1 MPATH
6 LLLLDCD
13 STLSAVEGIDELGRL
28 RGPQVFSQVERMTA
42 EAMDG
47 GIPLET
53 VFARRLDLIR
63 PTRTEVD
70 GIAAK
75 YLATVEP
82 DAAEAL
88 RRIRA
93 AGWQIAIVS
102 GGFTEAILPL
112 ARSLGINEV
121 YAVGLRFD
129 AAGHYVGFDTEAPT
143 ARSRGKNAV
152 ARHLRATTGATEVV
166 MVGDG
171 ASDLEVKGDAD
182 RVIGFGRYAVRA
194 KVQAGADAFIMRL
207 ADLPPLLNA

>member
-1 MPATH
+1 MVR

-28 RGPQVFSQVERMTA
+28 RGPEVFAQVERMTA

-63 PTRTEVD
+63 PTRAEVERV
-70 GIAAK
+70 ATQ
-75 YLATVEP
+75 YLSTVEP
-82 DAAEAL
+82 DAAAAL
-88 RRIRA
+88 GRIRA
-93 AGWQIAIVS
+93 AGWQVAIVS

-112 ARSLGINEV
+112 AQSLGIERV
-121 YAVGLRFD
+121 EAVGLRFHPD
-129 AAGHYVGFDTEAPT
+129 GAYAGFDEEAPT
-143 ARSRGKNAV
+143 ARAQGKNVV
-152 ARHLRATTGATEVV
+152 ARRLRAELGATEVV

-194 KVQAGADAFIMRL
+194 KVKAGADAFIRSF
-207 ADLPPLLNA
+207 AELPALLGA

>member
-1 MPATH
+1 MNR

-28 RGPQVFSQVERMTA
+28 RGPAIFAEVERMTA
-42 EAMDG
+42 EAMEG
-47 GIPLET
+47 GTSLET
-53 VFARRLDLIR
+53 IFARRLELIR
-63 PTRTEVD
+63 PTRAEVAI
-70 GIAAK
+70 IAQK

-88 RRIRA
+88 ARIRA
-93 AGWQIAIVS
+93 AGWKIAIVS

-112 ARSLGINEV
+112 ANALGIERV
-121 YAVGLRFD
+121 EAVGLYFD
-129 AAGHYVGFDTEAPT
+129 TNGAYAGFDSQAPT
-143 ARSRGKNAV
+143 ARSRGKNQV
-152 ARHLRATTGATEVV
+152 AQKLRAAFKATEVV

-194 KVQAGADAFIMRL
+194 KVKAGADAFITRL
-207 ADLPPLLNA
+207 ADLPALLGA

>member
-1 MPATH
+1 MATR

-28 RGPQVFSQVERMTA
+28 RGPEVFAQVERMTA
-42 EAMDG
+42 AAMDG

-53 VFARRLDLIR
+53 VFAQRLELIR
-63 PTRTEVD
+63 PTRAEVD
-70 GIAAK
+70 SIAAH
-75 YLATVEP
+75 YQATVEP
-82 DAAEAL
+82 DAHEAL

-93 AGWQIAIVS
+93 AGWTVAIVS

-112 ARSLGINEV
+112 ARSLGIDRV
-121 YAVGLRFD
+121 YAVGLHFD
-129 AAGHYVGFDTEAPT
+129 ATGAYAGFETSAPT
-143 ARSRGKNAV
+143 ARSRGKNIV
-152 ARHLRATTGATEVV
+152 AQRLRAELGATEVV

-194 KVQAGADAFIMRL
+194 RVKAGADVFITRL
-207 ADLPPLLNA
+207 AELPPLLGA

>member
-1 MPATH
+1 MAR

-28 RGPQVFSQVERMTA
+28 RGPEVFAQVERMTA

-53 VFARRLDLIR
+53 VFARRLELIR
-63 PTRTEVD
+63 PTRAEVEA
-70 GIAAK
+70 IADK

-82 DAAEAL
+82 DAAAAL
-88 RRIRA
+88 ARIRS
-93 AGWQIAIVS
+93 AGWEVAIVS

-112 ARSLGINEV
+112 ARHLGIARV
-121 YAVGLRFD
+121 HAVGLRFTAD
-129 AAGHYVGFDTEAPT
+129 GVYAGFDAEAPT

-152 ARHLRATTGATEVV
+152 ARRLRAELAASEVV

-182 RVIGFGRYAVRA
+182 RIIGFGRYAVRA
-194 KVQAGADAFIMRL
+194 KVKAGADAFITRL
-207 ADLPPLLNA
+207 ADLPPLLGA

>member
-1 MPATH
+1 MAR

-13 STLSAVEGIDELGRL
+13 STLSAVEGVDELGRL
-28 RGPQVFSQVERMTA
+28 RGPEVFAQVERMTA

-53 VFARRLDLIR
+53 VFARRLELIR
-63 PTRTEVD
+63 PTRAEVEA
-70 GIAAK
+70 IAAK

-82 DAAEAL
+82 DAADAL
-88 RRIRA
+88 GRIRA
-93 AGWQIAIVS
+93 AGWTTIIVS

-112 ARSLGINEV
+112 ARSLGIDRVE
-121 YAVGLRFD
+121 AVGLRFGPD
-129 AAGHYVGFDTEAPT
+129 GAYAGFDTEAPT
-143 ARSRGKNAV
+143 ACSRGKNAV
-152 ARHLRATTGATEVV
+152 ARRLRAELGATEVV

-194 KVQAGADAFIMRL
+194 KVKAGADAFIARL
-207 ADLPPLLNA
+207 ADLPPLLGA

>member
-1 MPATH
+1 MATR

-28 RGPQVFSQVERMTA
+28 RGPEVFAQVERMTA

-63 PTRTEVD
+63 PSRAEVD
-70 GIAAK
+70 SIAAK
-75 YLATVEP
+75 YLATAEP
-82 DAAEAL
+82 DAPEAL
-88 RRIRA
+88 RRVRA
-93 AGWQIAIVS
+93 AGWTVAIVS

-112 ARSLGINEV
+112 ARALGIDHV
-121 YAVGLRFD
+121 HAVGLRFD
-129 AAGHYVGFDTEAPT
+129 AAGNYAGFDESAPT

-152 ARHLRATTGATEVV
+152 ARRLRAELGADEVV
-166 MVGDG
+166 MVGAG

-194 KVQAGADAFIMRL
+194 KVKAGADAFITRL
-207 ADLPPLLNA
+207 ADLPPLLGV

>member
-1 MPATH
+1 MSR

-28 RGPQVFSQVERMTA
+28 RGPEVFAQVERMTS

-63 PTRTEVD
+63 PTRAEVEA
-70 GIAAK
+70 IAAK

-82 DAAEAL
+82 DAAAAL
-88 RRIRA
+88 ARVRA
-93 AGWQIAIVS
+93 AGWTTIVVS

-112 ARSLGINEV
+112 ARSLGIARVE
-121 YAVGLRFD
+121 AVGLRFGPD
-129 AAGHYVGFDTEAPT
+129 GAYAGFDAEAPT

-152 ARHLRATTGATEVV
+152 ARRLRAELGATEVV

-194 KVQAGADAFIMRL
+194 KVKAGADAFITRL
-207 ADLPPLLNA
+207 ADLPPLLGA

>member
-1 MPATH
+1 MAR

-28 RGPQVFSQVERMTA
+28 RGPEVFAQVERMTA

-53 VFARRLDLIR
+53 VFARRLELIR
-63 PTRTEVD
+63 PTRAEVEA
-70 GIAAK
+70 IAAK

-82 DAAEAL
+82 DAAGAL
-88 RRIRA
+88 ARVRA
-93 AGWQIAIVS
+93 AGWTTIIVS

-112 ARSLGINEV
+112 ARSLGIDRVE
-121 YAVGLRFD
+121 AVGLRFGPD
-129 AAGHYVGFDTEAPT
+129 GAYAGFDPDAPT

-152 ARHLRATTGATEVV
+152 ARRLRAELGAGEVV

-194 KVQAGADAFIMRL
+194 KVKAGADAFITRL
-207 ADLPPLLNA
+207 ADLPPLLGA

>member
-1 MPATH
+1 MAKR

-28 RGPQVFSQVERMTA
+28 RGPEVFAQVERMTA

-53 VFARRLDLIR
+53 VFARRLELIR
-63 PTRTEVD
+63 PTRAEVE

-93 AGWQIAIVS
+93 AGWEIAIVS

-112 ARSLGINEV
+112 ARALGIGRV
-121 YAVGLRFD
+121 HAVGLRF
-129 AAGHYVGFDTEAPT
+129 AADGSYAGFDTEAPT

-152 ARHLRATTGATEVV
+152 ARRLRAELGAGEVV
-166 MVGDG
+166 IVGDG

-182 RVIGFGRYAVRA
+182 RMIGFGRYAVRA
-194 KVQAGADAFIMRL
+194 KVKAGADAFIMRL
-207 ADLPPLLNA
+207 AELPPLLGA

>member
-1 MPATH
+1 MTR

-13 STLSAVEGIDELGRL
+13 STLSAVEGVDELGRL
-28 RGPQVFSQVERMTA
+28 RGPEGLAQVERMTA

-47 GIPLET
+47 GVPLEA

-63 PTRTEVD
+63 PTRAEVAA
-70 GIAAK
+70 IADK
-75 YLATVEP
+75 YLATAEP
-82 DAAEAL
+82 DAAAAIA
-88 RRIRA
+88 RVRA
-93 AGWQIAIVS
+93 AGWQVAIVS

-112 ARSLGINEV
+112 ARALGIDRV
-121 YAVGLRFD
+121 HAVGLRFAPDGAYAGFD
-129 AAGHYVGFDTEAPT
+129 AAAPT

-152 ARHLRATTGATEVV
+152 ARALRAELGATEVV

-194 KVQAGADAFIMRL
+194 KVKAGADAFITRL
-207 ADLPPLLNA
+207 ADLPPLLGA

>member
-1 MPATH
+1 MATR

-28 RGPQVFSQVERMTA
+28 RGPEVFAQVERMTA

-47 GIPLET
+47 GVPLET
-53 VFARRLDLIR
+53 VFARRLELIR
-63 PTRTEVD
+63 PTRAEVD
-70 GIAAK
+70 GIAAR
-75 YLATVEP
+75 YLATAEP

-93 AGWQIAIVS
+93 AGWTVAIVS

-112 ARSLGINEV
+112 ARALGIERV
-121 YAVGLRFD
+121 HAVGLRFD
-129 AAGHYVGFDTEAPT
+129 AAGAYAGFDTEAPT

-152 ARHLRATTGATEVV
+152 ARRLRTELGAAEVV

-182 RVIGFGRYAVRA
+182 RVVGFGRYAVRA
-194 KVQAGADAFIMRL
+194 KVKAGADAFITRL
-207 ADLPPLLNA
+207 ADLPPLLGA

>member
-1 MPATH
+1 MAR

-28 RGPQVFSQVERMTA
+28 RGPEVFAQVERMTA

-63 PTRTEVD
+63 PTRVEVEAV
-70 GIAAK
+70 AAK

-82 DAAEAL
+82 DAADAL
-88 RRIRA
+88 ARIRA
-93 AGWQIAIVS
+93 AGWTTIIVS

-112 ARSLGINEV
+112 ARSLGIGRVE
-121 YAVGLRFD
+121 AVGLRFGPD
-129 AAGHYVGFDTEAPT
+129 GAYAGFDAGAPT
-143 ARSRGKNAV
+143 ARSRGKKAV
-152 ARHLRATTGATEVV
+152 ARRLRAELGATEVV

-194 KVQAGADAFIMRL
+194 KVKAGADAFIARL
-207 ADLPPLLNA
+207 ADLPPLLGA

>member
-1 MPATH
+1 MAR

-13 STLSAVEGIDELGRL
+13 STLSAVEGVDELGRL
-28 RGPQVFSQVERMTA
+28 RGPEVFAQVERMTA

-53 VFARRLDLIR
+53 VFARRLELIR
-63 PTRTEVD
+63 PTRAEVEAV
-70 GIAAK
+70 AAK
-75 YLATVEP
+75 YLATAEP
-82 DAAEAL
+82 DAADAL
-88 RRIRA
+88 ARIRA
-93 AGWQIAIVS
+93 AGWTTIIVS

-112 ARSLGINEV
+112 ARSLGIDRVE
-121 YAVGLRFD
+121 AVGLRFGPD
-129 AAGHYVGFDTEAPT
+129 GAYAGFDAEAPT

-152 ARHLRATTGATEVV
+152 ARRLRAELGATEVV

-194 KVQAGADAFIMRL
+194 KVEAGADAFIARL
-207 ADLPPLLNA
+207 ADLPPLLGA

>member
-1 MPATH
+1 MATR

-28 RGPQVFSQVERMTA
+28 RGPEVFAQVERMTA

-63 PTRTEVD
+63 PSRAEVD

-93 AGWQIAIVS
+93 AGWQVAIVS

-112 ARSLGINEV
+112 ARSLGIGEV
-121 YAVGLRFD
+121 HAVGLRFD
-129 AAGHYVGFDTEAPT
+129 AAGAYAGFDTEAPT

-152 ARHLRATTGATEVV
+152 ARRLRAATGATEVV

-182 RVIGFGRYAVRA
+182 RVIGFGRYAARA
-194 KVQAGADAFIMRL
+194 KVKAGADAFITRL
-207 ADLPPLLNA
+207 ADLPPLLGA

>member
-1 MPATH
+1 MAR

-28 RGPQVFSQVERMTA
+28 RGPEVFAQVERMTA

-53 VFARRLDLIR
+53 VFARRLELIR
-63 PTRTEVD
+63 PTRAEVEA
-70 GIAAK
+70 IAAK

-82 DAAEAL
+82 DAAAAL
-88 RRIRA
+88 ARIRA
-93 AGWQIAIVS
+93 AGWTTIVVS

-112 ARSLGINEV
+112 ARSLGIDRVE
-121 YAVGLRFD
+121 AVGLRF
-129 AAGHYVGFDTEAPT
+129 AADGAYAGFDTEAPT

-152 ARHLRATTGATEVV
+152 ARRLRAELAASEVV

-194 KVQAGADAFIMRL
+194 KVKAGADAFITRL
-207 ADLPPLLNA
+207 ADLPPLLGA

>member
-1 MPATH
+1 MAR

-28 RGPQVFSQVERMTA
+28 RGPEVFAQVERMTA

-53 VFARRLDLIR
+53 VFARRLELIR
-63 PTRTEVD
+63 PTRAEVEA
-70 GIAAK
+70 IAAK

-82 DAAEAL
+82 DAAGAL
-88 RRIRA
+88 ARVRA
-93 AGWQIAIVS
+93 AGWTTIIVS

-112 ARSLGINEV
+112 ARSLGIARVE
-121 YAVGLRFD
+121 AVGLRFGAD
-129 AAGHYVGFDTEAPT
+129 GAYAGFDPDAPT

-152 ARHLRATTGATEVV
+152 ARRLRAELGAGEVV

-194 KVQAGADAFIMRL
+194 KVKAGADAFITRL
-207 ADLPPLLNA
+207 ADLPPLLGA

>member
-1 MPATH
+1 MATR

-28 RGPQVFSQVERMTA
+28 RGPEVFAQVERMTA

-47 GIPLET
+47 GVPLET

-63 PTRTEVD
+63 PTRAEVD
-70 GIAAK
+70 AIAAK

-82 DAAEAL
+82 DATEAL

-93 AGWQIAIVS
+93 AGWQVAIVS

-112 ARSLGINEV
+112 ARALGIDRV
-121 YAVGLRFD
+121 HAVGLRFD
-129 AAGHYVGFDTEAPT
+129 GAGNYAGFDADAPT

-152 ARHLRATTGATEVV
+152 ARRLRAELGAPEVV

-182 RVIGFGRYAVRA
+182 RVVGFGRYAARA
-194 KVQAGADAFIMRL
+194 RVKAGADAFITRL
-207 ADLPPLLNA
+207 ADLPPLLGA

>member
-1 MPATH
+1 MATR

-28 RGPQVFSQVERMTA
+28 RGADIFAQVERMTA

-53 VFARRLDLIR
+53 VFARRLDLIQ
-63 PTRTEVD
+63 PTRAEVD

-75 YLATVEP
+75 YLATAEP
-82 DAAEAL
+82 DAPEAL
-88 RRIRA
+88 RRIRD
-93 AGWQIAIVS
+93 AGWTVAIVS

-112 ARSLGINEV
+112 ARALGIDRV

-129 AAGHYVGFDTEAPT
+129 AAGNYAGFDIAAPT
-143 ARSRGKNAV
+143 ARSRGKNTV
-152 ARHLRATTGATEVV
+152 AQRLRAELGADEVV

-194 KVQAGADAFIMRL
+194 KVKAGADAFITRL
-207 ADLPPLLNA
+207 ADLPPLLGA